1 MRVLEIFKAAYEN
14 RGRNFGNGR
23 DPRNFYEQIVKRQ
36 KSRIVQDNLS
46 GVAMLTF
53 SLADVKDNS

>member
-1 MRVLEIFKAAYEN
+1 LEIFKAAYEN

-23 DPRNFYEQIVKRQ
+23 DPVISTNNSKTA